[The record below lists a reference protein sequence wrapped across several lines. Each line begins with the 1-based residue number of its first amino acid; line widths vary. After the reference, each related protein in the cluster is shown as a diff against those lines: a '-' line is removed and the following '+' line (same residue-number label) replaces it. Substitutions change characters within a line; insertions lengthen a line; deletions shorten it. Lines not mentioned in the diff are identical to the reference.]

1 MSTIAAG
8 TSSGTALVST
18 GNTDGTLQ
26 LQVNGTTPSVTL
38 AANGAIGVGSS
49 PSYGTSGQ
57 ALISGGSSAAPA
69 WGTVSTGV
77 LGTNLS
83 NVDYSLTTST
93 ALAGSSGSNIF
104 MQAVS
109 LDGTSE
115 LMILSSDSSA
125 HAVVYNT
132 STSTFGTPAL
142 VRTANLSSTQ
152 YVAIAKISSTA
163 VLVCTNISGGTE
175 VETVV
180 LTVSGSTI
188 TVGTP
193 VNTSL
198 ASSSD
203 FILSNTRLVAVG
215 SSFVLNYYNTSG
227 TTPKFRA
234 ITVSGTTPTVGSE
247 LALTGG
253 GTNSA
258 MHHSYAYNSSVLL
271 SFSMT
276 NSSTVYAYPISVS
289 GTTLTAG
296 TAATAVTNQSSF
308 ATSALSTGRF
318 LLLRSQ
324 SSGVYTALVSVAGTT
339 ATITDA
345 VQLLTAG
352 TWYPQIQ
359 VFSNKAFIASGIST
373 SDEISIATDTSGS
386 ITVSTPISTGING
399 GFIGYLGSEKV
410 FWGANSTSSSAYYV
424 IGNSSGTAVIEK
436 FFQDIGNSNVAQSL
450 FQELRYIT
458 PLSGPPQ
465 SANGNRIGLRTASG
479 LLTPAFNNGRSVTY
493 SVDGV
498 TLQKQQQS
506 ANPYGTYND
515 AISTAVGW
523 AVPQSLQSTT
533 TVMLR
538 KVTLA

>member
-1 MSTIAAG
+1 LSGITTGTATNLAGGSNGTIPYQSA
-8 TSSGTALVST
+8 SGTT
-18 GNTDGTLQ
+18 Q
-26 LQVNGTTPSVTL
+26 ML
-38 AANGAIGVGSS
+38 AV
-49 PSYGTSGQ
+49 GTSGQ
-57 ALISGGSSAAPA
+57 VLVSAGASAPT
-69 WGTVSTGV
+69 WGTVSSGV

-93 ALAGSSGSNIF
+93 ALAGAAGSGVF

-198 ASSSD
+198 SASSD
-203 FILSNTRLVAVG
+203 FIQPNTRLVAVG
-215 SSFVLNYYNTSG
+215 SSFVLNYFNASG

-247 LALTGG
+247 LALTGA
-253 GTNSA
+253 GTNNG
-258 MHHSYAYNSSVLL
+258 MHHSYAYNSSTLL

-276 NSSTVYAYPISVS
+276 NTSTVYAYPISVS

-308 ATSALSTGRF
+308 ATAALSTGRF
-318 LLLRSQ
+318 LLVRSQ

-345 VQLLTAG
+345 AQLLTLT
-352 TWYPQIQ
+352 TWAPQTQ
-359 VFSNKAFIASGIST
+359 VFGNKAFITSGNGT
-373 SDEISIATDTSGS
+373 DEIAIATDTAGA
-386 ITVSTPISTGING
+386 ITVSTPINLGVNGAFIGFLSTEKMIRATNSTG
-399 GFIGYLGSEKV
+399 
-410 FWGANSTSSSAYYV
+410 SSANYV
-424 IGNSSGTAVIEK
+424 IGNSSGTAVAEK
-436 FFQDIGNSNVAQSL
+436 FFQDVGNSTTAAAL
-450 FQELRYIT
+450 YTFLRYRQ
-458 PLSGPPQ
+458 PLSGPSQ
-465 SANGNRIGLRTASG
+465 SANGHPIGLRTTGG
-479 LLTPAFNNGRSVTY
+479 LLTPIENNGRPVSY

-498 TLQKQQQS
+498 NLPNLQQNTNS
-506 ANPYGTYND
+506 YVGFND

-523 AVPQSLQSTT
+523 GLPQSLGNTT
-533 TVMLR
+533 TVQLR
-538 KVTLA
+538 RVTLA